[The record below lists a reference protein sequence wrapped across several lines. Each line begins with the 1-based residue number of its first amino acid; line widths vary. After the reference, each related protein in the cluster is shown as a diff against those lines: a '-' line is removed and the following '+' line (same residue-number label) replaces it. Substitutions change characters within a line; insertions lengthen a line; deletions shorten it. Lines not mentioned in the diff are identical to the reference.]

1 MHVRLLKPLC
11 RGYNFHIS
19 WTSHQESLLAS
30 VHDPKTFV
38 SFRSPMPNLF
48 LRSFPTQATHIH
60 GSLPKQAIQGVD
72 RRAVSLD
79 DELAFHFV
87 GGTAPLQASD
97 CPVCVSGAVL
107 FHEMKLFVMMD
118 TAGRCYHECGPCGN
132 HRKLLSHQDFLFE
145 GTYSLSL
152 FPFLPNKIF
161 IQGYHGSSSFRKRF
175 PSL

>member
-1 MHVRLLKPLC
+1 MRFLKPLC
-11 RGYNFHIS
+11 HGYNFPIS
-19 WTSHQESLLAS
+19 WTSHRESLLSS
-30 VHDPKTFV
+30 VPDPKTFV
-38 SFRSPMPNLF
+38 SFGTPMPNLL
-48 LRSFPTQATHIH
+48 LRSFPTQATHIA
-60 GSLPKQAIQGVD
+60 GSLSKQAIQGVD

-87 GGTAPLQASD
+87 GGTAPLQALNR
-97 CPVCVSGAVL
+97 PACVLGAVL
-107 FHEMKLFVMMD
+107 FHEMKLFVMID
-118 TAGRCYHECGPCGN
+118 TAGPYYHECGPCGN

-161 IQGYHGSSSFRKRF
+161 IQGYDGSSSFRKRF